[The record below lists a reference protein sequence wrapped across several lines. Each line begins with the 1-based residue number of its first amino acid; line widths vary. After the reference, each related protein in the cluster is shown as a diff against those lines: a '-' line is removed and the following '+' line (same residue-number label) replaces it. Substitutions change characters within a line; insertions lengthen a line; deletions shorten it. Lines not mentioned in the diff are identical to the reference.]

1 MFFFQFQSII
11 YRHAMSFH
19 MENHLSL
26 SRYKLFSIY
35 SRSADILHT
44 INGVKR
50 ARFGV
55 ENVGQ
60 PETVTIT
67 ETVRMSSVTQCPVAG
82 LARALGISSLVSRAP
97 GITIPWTST
106 NN

>member
-44 INGVKR
+44 ISGVKR

-67 ETVRMSSVTQCPVAG
+67 ETVRMSSVLPSVLLLAWLVHWEFRAWSSG
-82 LARALGISSLVSRAP
+82 LRALQ
-97 GITIPWTST
+97 
-106 NN
+106 

>member
-1 MFFFQFQSII
+1 
-11 YRHAMSFH
+11 MSFH

-35 SRSADILHT
+35 SRSAAVLRMI
-44 INGVKR
+44 VKS
-50 ARFGV
+50 ARFGI

-67 ETVRMSSVTQCPVAG
+67 ETLRMSSVLPTVLL
-82 LARALGISSLVSRAP
+82 LAWLVYWESPA
-97 GITIPWTST
+97 W
-106 NN
+106 